1 MEESLA
7 QYLAT
12 FCQRIQALDAA
23 IRFVGIADYAG
34 ELVAS
39 YYRNGLA
46 PLMNQEETAQY
57 AKQTVFRARTR
68 GGFKPQLGEQRY
80 AVAAYEHLIR
90 ATITLTSPEA
100 EHHNMYFLISLDV
113 GCQYASVLENAILPY
128 LGEHRNQFF
137 DQTRQI
143 STKYND

>member
-1 MEESLA
+1 LQQSLA
-7 QYLAT
+7 QYLAI
-12 FCQRIQALDAA
+12 FCQRIQGLDAA

-34 ELVAS
+34 ELVVS

-113 GCQYASVLENAILPY
+113 GCQYASILENAILPY
-128 LGEHRNQFF
+128 LGEHCNQFF

-143 STKYND
+143 SAKYSD